1 MPIVANPTSIV
12 ALVPLPNLAFDALAT
27 SGATTEVAVA
37 AGVELFW
44 QDFLTRQYGAAVFR
58 GTDLE
63 TTISAAGGTGTPD
76 SGRINVSTTG
86 TAVFNGPP
94 STDSNVRTDV
104 ADYLAN
110 GGGAMALANF
120 LSNANVTDIGTIA
133 LDGEVVVAAVAAPGG
148 EPSGNGTSSPTV
160 TPMPVA
166 PPAAS
171 TGGGDGSVPFPVI
184 TFDAAAFNATEAAVA
199 RVVDQFLQDFL
210 KREYPEEYQGT
221 DVATTISAAGEG
233 RINVKATGYAIFNG
247 PAAGA
252 DRTTALR
259 DDLADYLANGG
270 DLVLADFIS
279 SSGISDINNLAL
291 DGKVVVPAVSSGGGG
306 TEKND
311 QSAKNNTSAIV
322 AGVVGG
328 LAVCLLCALVG
339 SCFAR
344 RNRRE
349 EEDDPI
355 PEVEEKEE

>member
-1 MPIVANPTSIV
+1 
-12 ALVPLPNLAFDALAT
+12 
-27 SGATTEVAVA
+27 VA

-63 TTISAAGGTGTPD
+63 TTISAAGGTGTVD

-94 STDSNVRTDV
+94 TTDSNVRTDV

-120 LSNANVTDIGTIA
+120 LSSANVTDIGTIA
-133 LDGEVVVAAVAAPGG
+133 LDGEVVVAAPGG
-148 EPSGNGTSSPTV
+148 EPIGNGTSSPTV
-160 TPMPVA
+160 TPMSVA
-166 PPAAS
+166 SPAAS
-171 TGGGDGSVPFPVI
+171 TGSGDGLVSFPVI
-184 TFDAAAFNATEAAVA
+184 TFDAAAFNTTEAAVA
-199 RVVDQFLQDFL
+199 RVVDRFLQDFL

-221 DVATTISAAGEG
+221 DVATTISAAGED
-233 RINVKATGYAIFNG
+233 RINVKATGYAIFTG

-291 DGKVVVPAVSSGGGG
+291 DGMVVVPAVSSGSGG
-306 TEKND
+306 TEKNN

-328 LAVCLLCALVG
+328 LAVCLLCALLG

-349 EEDDPI
+349 EEDEPI
-355 PEVEEKEE
+355 PEVEEKEEG